1 MLWQY
6 VFGLVVGVRRVR
18 SIFSSFRYPRLGVLK
33 CIRFKTRDVFIVKEV
48 TVTRR
53 PLRYGAPS
61 VEKVLGALPV
71 IAEFCRRLDIAGIVD
86 RACPVRDIAYV
97 THGQVIEV
105 LVANRLTSPTPLV
118 HVEDWARAWAVEEVF
133 GLAPEVLN
141 DDRIGRALD
150 AVAPKLGG
158 IVGSIGARAIA
169 EFGIDVARI
178 HWDMTSI
185 SLYGAYTSPD
195 SDYIK
200 PRFGHPKDRRPD
212 LLQIQAG
219 LAVTADGG
227 IPIWHRAYD
236 GGAGEIAQVVPAMQ
250 ALSKLAGERRF
261 LMVGDSKLVS
271 YANLRAIIE
280 AEVCFIAPASKTYVS
295 AEVLACCDF
304 DAAVRVDYVAER
316 DADKSPEHRGSY
328 RVSEDT
334 MIMYAK
340 KKSEPDLCLRRVF
353 VWSSARAGAAAKARA
368 NKLERARG
376 DLERLGRGLGGR
388 YYQNEKQIIERIAV
402 ITRVRRV
409 KDTLRTTVATNPTT
423 TKPTLEWHFDEAA
436 LTAET
441 ATDGW
446 YALLT
451 NLSPEITTADVFRH
465 YKGQEASERRYH
477 NFKGPIAIAPMFL
490 KNNRRIEAL
499 ISVIC
504 LALLIF
510 SLTERAVRLA
520 LNPEIKLAG
529 LWAGQPAKPT
539 GQLIFTALA
548 HLRLTPATNTNPP
561 EIPRPPPLQTR
572 LLELLGV
579 DPRRP
584 R

>member
-1 MLWQY
+1 
-6 VFGLVVGVRRVR
+6 V
-18 SIFSSFRYPRLGVLK
+18 PRQQ
-33 CIRFKTRDVFIVKEV
+33 I
-48 TVTRR
+48 
-53 PLRYGAPS
+53 RYGPLS
-61 VEKVLGALPV
+61 VEKALGALPV

-97 THGQVIEV
+97 THGQVIEA

-133 GLAPEVLN
+133 SLKPEVLN

-150 AVAPKLGG
+150 TVAPELDG

-169 EFGIDVARI
+169 EFGIETARI

-185 SLYGAYTSPD
+185 SLFGAYTSPD
-195 SDYIK
+195 HDYIE

-212 LLQIQAG
+212 LLQVQAG
-219 LAVTADGG
+219 LAVSADGG
-227 IPIWHRAYD
+227 VPLWHRAYD
-236 GGAGEIAQVVPAMQ
+236 GGAGEVAQVVPAME

-271 YANLRAIIE
+271 YSNLAAIIE
-280 AEVCFIAPASKTYVS
+280 AKVSFIAPASKAYVG
-295 AEVLACCDF
+295 AGVLAACDF
-304 DAAVRVDYVAER
+304 GDAVVVDYVAQR
-316 DADKSPEHRGSY
+316 DAGKAPGDRGSY

-334 MIMYAK
+334 MVIRGK

-353 VWSSARAGAAAKARA
+353 VWSGARAGAAAKARVK
-368 NKLERARG
+368 KLERARG

-388 YYQNEKQIIERIAV
+388 YYPTEKEVTERIAV
-402 ITRVRRV
+402 ITRERRV
-409 KDTLRTTVATNPTT
+409 KTSLRTTVGTDPVT
-423 TKPTLEWHFDEAA
+423 TKPTLEWRFDEAA
-436 LTAET
+436 LTAE
-441 ATDGW
+441 ASTDGW

-451 NLSPEITTADVFRH
+451 NLSSEVSAAEVLCN
-465 YKGQEASERRYH
+465 YKGQEAAERRYS
-477 NFKGPIAIAPMFL
+477 NFKGPIAVAPMFL

-510 SLTERAVRLA
+510 SLVERAVRLA
-520 LNPEIKLAG
+520 LSPAVKLAG
-529 LWAGQPAKPT
+529 LWAGQAAKPT
-539 GQLIFTALA
+539 GRLIFIAVSR
-548 HLRLTPATNTNPP
+548 LRLMPASAAGPA
-561 EIPRPPPLQTR
+561 EIPRPPPLQAR

>member
-1 MLWQY
+1 M
-6 VFGLVVGVRRVR
+6 
-18 SIFSSFRYPRLGVLK
+18 
-33 CIRFKTRDVFIVKEV
+33 
-48 TVTRR
+48 TRR
-53 PLRYGAPS
+53 QVRYGLPS
-61 VEKVLGALPV
+61 VEKALGALPV
-71 IAEFCRRLDIAGIVD
+71 IAEFCRRLDICGIVD
-86 RACPVRDIAYV
+86 RAAPVRDIAYV
-97 THGQVIEV
+97 THGQVIEA

-133 GLAPEVLN
+133 DLTPEVLN

-150 AVAPKLGG
+150 AVAPELAG

-169 EFGIDVARI
+169 GFGVEVARI

-185 SLYGAYTSPD
+185 SLYGAYRSPD
-195 SDYIK
+195 SDYIE

-212 LLQIQAG
+212 LLQVQAG
-219 LAVTADGG
+219 LAVSADGG
-227 IPIWHRAYD
+227 IPVWHRSYG
-236 GGAGEIAQVVPAMQ
+236 GGAGEVAQVVPAME

-271 YANLRAIIE
+271 YPNLRAMTE
-280 AEVCFIAPASKTYVS
+280 AGVSFIAPASKSYVG
-295 AEVLACCDF
+295 ADVLAACDF
-304 DAAVRVDYVAER
+304 DGAEAVDYVAER
-316 DADKSPEHRGSY
+316 DADKAPEDRGSY

-334 MIMYAK
+334 MVICGK

-368 NKLERARG
+368 KKLARARG

-388 YYQNEKQIIERIAV
+388 YYRSEKEVIERIAV
-402 ITRVRRV
+402 IARERRV
-409 KDTLRTTVATNPTT
+409 KASLRTTVGTDPVT

-436 LTAET
+436 LAAE
-441 ATDGW
+441 ASTDGW

-451 NLSPEITTADVFRH
+451 NLGSEVSASDVLRN
-465 YKGQEASERRYH
+465 YKGQEAAERRYS
-477 NFKGPIAIAPMFL
+477 NFKGPIAVAPMFL

-510 SLTERAVRLA
+510 SLVERAVRLA
-520 LNPEIKLAG
+520 LNPMIKLAG
-529 LWAGQPAKPT
+529 LWAGRPAKPT
-539 GQLIFTALA
+539 GRLIFVALS
-548 HLRLTPATNTNPP
+548 HLRLVPANADGPA
-561 EIPRPPPLQTR
+561 EIPRPPPLQAR

>member
-1 MLWQY
+1 M
-6 VFGLVVGVRRVR
+6 
-18 SIFSSFRYPRLGVLK
+18 PRHQ
-33 CIRFKTRDVFIVKEV
+33 I
-48 TVTRR
+48 
-53 PLRYGAPS
+53 RYGPPS
-61 VEKVLGALPV
+61 VEKALGALPV
-71 IAEFCRRLDIAGIVD
+71 IAELCRRLDICGIVD

-97 THGQVIEV
+97 THGQVIEA

-118 HVEDWARAWAVEEVF
+118 HVEGWARAWAVEEVF

-150 AVAPKLGG
+150 AVAPELCG

-195 SDYIK
+195 QDYIE

-219 LAVTADGG
+219 LAVSSDGG

-236 GGAGEIAQVVPAMQ
+236 GGAGEVAQVVSAME
-250 ALSKLAGERRF
+250 ALSKLAGIRRF

-271 YANLRAIIE
+271 YANLAAIID
-280 AEVCFIAPASKTYVS
+280 AKASFIAPASKTYVG
-295 AEVLACCDF
+295 AEVLAACDF
-304 DAAVRVDYVAER
+304 DAADPVDYVAER
-316 DADKSPEHRGSY
+316 DAGKEEEDRGSY

-334 MIMYAK
+334 MVMKGK
-340 KKSEPDLCLRRVF
+340 KKSEPDLHLRRVN

-368 NKLERARG
+368 KKLARARG

-388 YYQNEKQIIERIAV
+388 YYPTEKEVIERVAV
-402 ITRVRRV
+402 ISRERRV
-409 KDTLRTTVATNPTT
+409 KGSLRTTVGTDPVTT
-423 TKPTLEWHFDEAA
+423 RPTLEWHFDEAA
-436 LTAET
+436 LAAE
-441 ATDGW
+441 ASTDGW

-451 NLSPEITTADVFRH
+451 NLSSEVSTAEVFRD
-465 YKGQEASERRYH
+465 YKGQEAPERRYS
-477 NFKGPIAIAPMFL
+477 NFKGPIAVAPMFL

-510 SLTERAVRLA
+510 SLVERAVRLA
-520 LNPEIKLAG
+520 LSPAVKLAG
-529 LWAGQPAKPT
+529 LWAGRPAKPT
-539 GQLIFTALA
+539 GRLIFVALSR
-548 HLRLTPATNTNPP
+548 LRLVPANAGGPA
-561 EIPRPPPLQTR
+561 EIPRPPPLQAR

>member
-1 MLWQY
+1 M
-6 VFGLVVGVRRVR
+6 
-18 SIFSSFRYPRLGVLK
+18 IAE
-33 CIRFKTRDVFIVKEV
+33 EV

-53 PLRYGAPS
+53 QVRYGEPS
-61 VEKVLGALPV
+61 VEKALGALPV
-71 IAEFCRRLDIAGIVD
+71 IAEFCRRLDICGIVD
-86 RACPVRDIAYV
+86 RACPVRDIAYA
-97 THGQVIEV
+97 THGQVIEA

-118 HVEDWARAWAVEEVF
+118 HVEDWARAWALEEVF
-133 GLAPEVLN
+133 DLTPDVLN

-150 AVAPKLGG
+150 AVAPELAG

-185 SLYGAYTSPD
+185 SLYGAYRSPEA
-195 SDYIK
+195 DYIE

-212 LLQIQAG
+212 LLQVQAG
-219 LAVTADGG
+219 LAVAADGG

-236 GGAGEIAQVVPAMQ
+236 GGAGEVAQVVPAME

-271 YANLRAIIE
+271 YPNLRAIIE
-280 AEVCFIAPASKTYVS
+280 AEVTFISPASKSYVGS
-295 AEVLACCDF
+295 DVLAACDF
-304 DAAVRVDYVAER
+304 DAALPVDYVAER
-316 DADKSPEHRGSY
+316 DVDKSPEERGSY

-334 MIMYAK
+334 MVIKAK
-340 KKSEPDLCLRRVF
+340 KKSEPDLHLRRVF
-353 VWSSARAGAAAKARA
+353 VWSSARAGAAAKSREK
-368 NKLERARG
+368 KLARARG

-388 YYQNEKQIIERIAV
+388 YYPSEKEVIERIAV
-402 ITRVRRV
+402 ITRERRV
-409 KDTLRTTVATNPTT
+409 KASLRTTVGTDSVTT
-423 TKPTLEWHFDEAA
+423 RPTLEWYFDEAA
-436 LTAET
+436 LAAEA

-451 NLSPEITTADVFRH
+451 NLGPEVSASDVLGN
-465 YKGQEASERRYH
+465 YKGQEAAERRYS
-477 NFKGPIAIAPMFL
+477 NFKGPIAVAPMFL

-510 SLTERAVRLA
+510 SLVERAVRLA
-520 LNPEIKLAG
+520 LSPALKLAG
-529 LWAGQPAKPT
+529 LWAGRPAKPT
-539 GQLIFTALA
+539 GRLIFIALSR
-548 HLRLTPATNTNPP
+548 LRLIPAMGTTPA
-561 EIPRPPPLQTR
+561 EIPRPPPLQAQ
-572 LLELLGV
+572 LLDLLGV